1 MKVLMAII
9 LIGVFFIAATWFKE
23 QQRVAEWYY
32 RTYPET
38 PVVVQIVRAVL
49 LHPQN
54 VKVVEPYDGQYVTYT
69 FRVAGEAR
77 ASWYENDMLTLSIEN
92 ESGVEIERVRIQ
104 ATGDSGT
111 DAGAFVPF
119 STDVSLPNYYGPAT
133 LVFKQSGGNGEKRVD
148 ITVQ

>member
-9 LIGVFFIAATWFKE
+9 LIGVVFIAAIWFKE

-38 PVVVQIVRAVL
+38 PVVVKIVRAVL

-54 VKVVEPYDGQYVTYT
+54 VKVSEPYDGQYVTQT
-69 FRVAGEAR
+69 FRVMGEAR
-77 ASWYENDMLTLSIEN
+77 AGWFANNTLMLSIEN
-92 ESGVEIERVRIQ
+92 ESGVEIERIRIP
-104 ATGDSGT
+104 AAGDIPV
-111 DAGAFVPF
+111 DVGAFVPF

-133 LVFKQSGGNGEKRVD
+133 LVFKQSNGSGEKRVN
-148 ITVQ
+148 IVVQ